1 MEEKIT
7 ETQVAIIGGGII
19 GAAIAR
25 ELSKYEVDTCLIEK
39 KAGIG
44 FGITKGSL
52 GMLHSHLGLNAS
64 KIVKWW
70 DRSVDLKTY
79 LSHPLRLKEELNL
92 RGHSMYSELAPQL
105 NAKINQCGRI
115 MVAKDEE
122 DMDALKTIRQVTEGR
137 GYHELELLDQ
147 KALREKEPAI
157 DSKFIGGIYDPNE
170 FSVFPTEW
178 AIAFAENARQNGG
191 HILLETEVRN
201 IEEMKDYF
209 VLQTNRGK
217 MKSRFV
223 INAAGLFSDEI
234 AKMIEPIDW
243 SFILW
248 KSEMLII
255 ENKDYLKHIV
265 SEVLVPQ
272 KPRIVIP
279 TPEGN
284 IEVGSIM
291 SKSEN
296 KLDVSNSRSGL
307 EEMKDYAE
315 YYIPSASTKK
325 DMVKYFVGYMHFNT
339 RNPDDYLIEWSR
351 ERFLN
356 LIACAPGIGP
366 APAVAIDVSKMLEER
381 GLELIEKKDF
391 NPYRIKEP
399 KFIELSTDEK
409 NEMIR
414 NDPEYGHIVCRCEKT
429 SEKEIRDVIR
439 KGARNLDE
447 IKFKTWTGMG
457 RCQGGFCTSRVLQI
471 MSEELGVSPLEL
483 KQKGGD
489 SYILKST
496 TKRME

>member
-1 MEEKIT
+1 
-7 ETQVAIIGGGII
+7 
-19 GAAIAR
+19 
-25 ELSKYEVDTCLIEK
+25 
-39 KAGIG
+39 
-44 FGITKGSL
+44 
-52 GMLHSHLGLNAS
+52 LGLTAS

-79 LSHPLRLKEELNL
+79 LSHPLRFKEELNL
-92 RGHSMYSELAPQL
+92 KGHSMFLELAPQL
-105 NAKINQCGRI
+105 NAKINRCGRI
-115 MVAKDEE
+115 MVAKDEQ
-122 DMDALKTIRQVTEGR
+122 DMDTLKTIQQVTEAR
-137 GYHELELLDQ
+137 GYKDLEFLDQ
-147 KALREKEPAI
+147 TGLQEKEPAI

-178 AIAFAENARQNGG
+178 AIAFAENAQQNSS

-201 IEEMKDYF
+201 IEEVKDYF

-217 MKSRFV
+217 IKSQFV

-284 IEVGSIM
+284 IEVGVIM

-307 EEMKDYAE
+307 TEMSDYAE
-315 YYIPSASTKK
+315 YYIPRASTKK
-325 DMVKYFVGYMHFNT
+325 DMVKYFVGYMHFNS
-339 RNPDDYLIEWSR
+339 RNPDDYLIEWPR
-351 ERFLN
+351 KRFLN

-366 APAVAIDVSKMLEER
+366 APAVAADVTKMLKER

-391 NPYRIKEP
+391 NPYRNKEP
-399 KFIELSTDEK
+399 RFIELSTDAK
-409 NEMIR
+409 NEKILK
-414 NDPEYGHIVCRCEKT
+414 DPAYGHIICRCEKT
-429 SEKEIRDVIR
+429 SEREIRDAIR
-439 KGARNLDE
+439 NGARNLDE

-471 MSEELGVSPLEL
+471 MSEELSVSPLAL
-483 KQKGGD
+483 RQKGGD

-496 TKRME
+496 TKK